1 MKYIF
6 LRVPSFLEKG
16 DNVKRYI
23 IKRILQM
30 IPVIVL
36 VSIFSF
42 MIIHFAPG
50 DPLNM
55 YVRPD
60 MTQQEIDEL
69 RSSMGLEGSLPEQY
83 VAWLKNIC
91 KGNWGNS
98 LSNHQPVAGQIFEKL
113 PATFLLMGTSF
124 VLSIVTSIALG
135 LFSGMKKNQVADQI
149 ISVFTYIGISIPAF
163 WLALVLIIVFAL
175 NLHLLPSNGMRTVG
189 SNSPLD
195 ILWHLILPAIVLSVG
210 NTAVFTRYIRSNT
223 ITQLE
228 EEYVLTAKAKG
239 VSKRRIM
246 TNHVLKNCLLP
257 IITIA
262 GMNLAS
268 LVTGSF
274 IIESVFGWPGMGTLG
289 MSAINSRDYP
299 MIMAFTMLSCVILII
314 GNFIADLLYGVA
326 DPRIKREVKRAHES

>member
-1 MKYIF
+1 MRRYI
-6 LRVPSFLEKG
+6 
-16 DNVKRYI
+16 VKRT
-23 IKRILQM
+23 LQM
-30 IPVIVL
+30 IPVIIL

-50 DPLNM
+50 DPINM
-55 YVRPD
+55 YIRED
-60 MTQQEIDEL
+60 MTQQEIDDL
-69 RSSMGLEGSLPEQY
+69 RIDLGLDGTIAEQY
-83 VAWLKNIC
+83 LAWLSNIC

-98 LSNHQPVAGQIFEKL
+98 LINHQPVAKQIFEKL
-113 PATFLLMGTSF
+113 PATLLLMGTSF
-124 VLSIVTSIALG
+124 ILSILMSIPLG
-135 LFSGMKKNQVADQI
+135 LLSGMKKNKAIDQF
-149 ISVFTYIGISIPAF
+149 ISIFAYIGISIPAF
-163 WLALVLIIVFAL
+163 WLALMLIIVFSL
-175 NLHLLPSNGMRTVG
+175 NLHWFPSNGMRTVG
-189 SNSPLD
+189 SNSVLD
-195 ILWHLILPAIVLSVG
+195 ILWHLILPGIVLSVG

-246 TNHVLKNCLLP
+246 TGHVLKNCLLP

-299 MIMAFTMLSCVILII
+299 MIMGFTMLSCVILIM

-326 DPRIKREVKRAHES
+326 DPRIKQEVRKVHES

>member
-1 MKYIF
+1 M
-6 LRVPSFLEKG
+6 R
-16 DNVKRYI
+16 RYI
-23 IKRILQM
+23 VKRILQM
-30 IPVIVL
+30 IPVIIL

-50 DPLNM
+50 DPINM
-55 YVRPD
+55 YIRQD

-69 RSSMGLEGSLPEQY
+69 RVDLGLDGTIAEQY
-83 VAWLKNIC
+83 LAWLSNIC
-91 KGNWGNS
+91 RGNWGNS
-98 LSNHQPVAGQIFEKL
+98 LINHQPVAKQIFEKL
-113 PATFLLMGTSF
+113 PATLLLMGTSF
-124 VLSIVTSIALG
+124 VLSILMSIPLG
-135 LFSGMKKNQVADQI
+135 LVSGMKKNKAADQF
-149 ISVFTYIGISIPAF
+149 ISIFAYIGISIPAF
-163 WLALVLIIVFAL
+163 WLALMLIIIFSL
-175 NLHLLPSNGMRTVG
+175 NLHWLPSNGMRTVG
-189 SNSPLD
+189 SNSVLD
-195 ILWHLILPAIVLSVG
+195 ILWHLILPGIVLSVG

-246 TNHVLKNCLLP
+246 TGHVLKNCLLP

-274 IIESVFGWPGMGTLG
+274 IIESVFEWPGMGTLG

-299 MIMAFTMLSCVILII
+299 MIMGFTMLSCVILII

-326 DPRIKREVKRAHES
+326 DPRIKQEVKKIHES

>member
-1 MKYIF
+1 M
-6 LRVPSFLEKG
+6 R
-16 DNVKRYI
+16 RYI
-23 IKRILQM
+23 VKRILQM
-30 IPVIVL
+30 IPVIIL

-50 DPLNM
+50 DPINM
-55 YVRPD
+55 YIRQD

-69 RSSMGLEGSLPEQY
+69 RVDLGLDGTIAEQY
-83 VAWLKNIC
+83 LAWLSNIC
-91 KGNWGNS
+91 RGNWGNS
-98 LSNHQPVAGQIFEKL
+98 LINHQPVAKQIFEKL
-113 PATFLLMGTSF
+113 PATLLLMGTSF
-124 VLSIVTSIALG
+124 VLSILMSIPLG
-135 LFSGMKKNQVADQI
+135 LVSGMKKNKAADQF
-149 ISVFTYIGISIPAF
+149 ISIFAYIGISIPAF
-163 WLALVLIIVFAL
+163 WLALMLIIIFSL
-175 NLHLLPSNGMRTVG
+175 NLHWLPSNGMRTVG
-189 SNSPLD
+189 SNSVLD
-195 ILWHLILPAIVLSVG
+195 ILWHLILPGIVLSVG

-239 VSKRRIM
+239 FSKRRIM
-246 TNHVLKNCLLP
+246 TGHVLKNCLLP

-299 MIMAFTMLSCVILII
+299 MIMGFTMLSCVILII

-326 DPRIKREVKRAHES
+326 DPRIKQEVKKIHES

>member
-1 MKYIF
+1 M
-6 LRVPSFLEKG
+6 R
-16 DNVKRYI
+16 RYI
-23 IKRILQM
+23 VKRILQM
-30 IPVIVL
+30 IPVIIL

-42 MIIHFAPG
+42 MNIHFAPG
-50 DPLNM
+50 DPINM
-55 YVRPD
+55 YIRQD

-69 RSSMGLEGSLPEQY
+69 RVDLGLDGTIAEQY
-83 VAWLKNIC
+83 LAWLSNIC
-91 KGNWGNS
+91 RGNWGNS
-98 LSNHQPVAGQIFEKL
+98 LINHQPVAKQIFEKL
-113 PATFLLMGTSF
+113 PATLLLMGTSF
-124 VLSIVTSIALG
+124 VLSILMSIPLG
-135 LFSGMKKNQVADQI
+135 LVSGMKKNKAADQF
-149 ISVFTYIGISIPAF
+149 ISIFAYIGISIPAF
-163 WLALVLIIVFAL
+163 WLALMLIIIFSL
-175 NLHLLPSNGMRTVG
+175 NLHWLPSNGMRTVG
-189 SNSPLD
+189 SNSVLD
-195 ILWHLILPAIVLSVG
+195 ILWHLILPGIVLSVG

-246 TNHVLKNCLLP
+246 TGHVLKNCLLP

-299 MIMAFTMLSCVILII
+299 MIMGFTMLSCVILII

-326 DPRIKREVKRAHES
+326 DPRIKQEVKKIHES

>member
-1 MKYIF
+1 
-6 LRVPSFLEKG
+6 
-16 DNVKRYI
+16 
-23 IKRILQM
+23 M
-30 IPVIVL
+30 IPVIIL

-50 DPLNM
+50 DPINM
-55 YVRPD
+55 YIRQD

-69 RSSMGLEGSLPEQY
+69 RVDLGLDGTIAEQY
-83 VAWLKNIC
+83 LAWLSNIC
-91 KGNWGNS
+91 RGNWGNS
-98 LSNHQPVAGQIFEKL
+98 LINHQPVAKQIFEKL
-113 PATFLLMGTSF
+113 PATLLLMGTSF
-124 VLSIVTSIALG
+124 VLSILMSIPLG
-135 LFSGMKKNQVADQI
+135 LVSGMKKNKAADQF
-149 ISVFTYIGISIPAF
+149 ISIFAYIGISIPAF
-163 WLALVLIIVFAL
+163 WLALMLIIIFSL
-175 NLHLLPSNGMRTVG
+175 NLHWLPSNGMRTVG
-189 SNSPLD
+189 SNSVLD
-195 ILWHLILPAIVLSVG
+195 ILWHLILPGIVLSVG

-239 VSKRRIM
+239 VSKRQIM
-246 TNHVLKNCLLP
+246 TGHVLKNCLLP

-299 MIMAFTMLSCVILII
+299 MIMGFTMLSCVILII

-326 DPRIKREVKRAHES
+326 DPRIKQEVKKIHES

>member
-1 MKYIF
+1 M
-6 LRVPSFLEKG
+6 R
-16 DNVKRYI
+16 RYI
-23 IKRILQM
+23 VKRILQM
-30 IPVIVL
+30 IPVIIL

-50 DPLNM
+50 DPINM
-55 YVRPD
+55 YIRQD

-69 RSSMGLEGSLPEQY
+69 RVDLGLDGTIAEQY
-83 VAWLKNIC
+83 LAWLSNIC
-91 KGNWGNS
+91 RGNWGNS
-98 LSNHQPVAGQIFEKL
+98 LINHQPVAKQIFEKL
-113 PATFLLMGTSF
+113 PATLLLMGTSF
-124 VLSIVTSIALG
+124 VLSILMSIPLG
-135 LFSGMKKNQVADQI
+135 LVSGMKKNKAADQF
-149 ISVFTYIGISIPAF
+149 ISIFAYIGISIPAF
-163 WLALVLIIVFAL
+163 WLALMLIIIFSL
-175 NLHLLPSNGMRTVG
+175 NLHWLPSNGMRTVG
-189 SNSPLD
+189 SNSVLD
-195 ILWHLILPAIVLSVG
+195 ILWHLILPGIVLSVG
-210 NTAVFTRYIRSNT
+210 NTAVFTRYIRSNN

-246 TNHVLKNCLLP
+246 TGHVLKNCLLP

-299 MIMAFTMLSCVILII
+299 MIMGFTMLSCVILII

-326 DPRIKREVKRAHES
+326 DPRIKQEVKKIHES